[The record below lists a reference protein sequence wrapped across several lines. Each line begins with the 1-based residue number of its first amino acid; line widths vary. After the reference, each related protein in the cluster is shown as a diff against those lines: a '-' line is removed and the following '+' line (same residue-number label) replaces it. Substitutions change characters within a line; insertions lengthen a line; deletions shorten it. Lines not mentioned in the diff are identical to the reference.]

1 MKDQIERAA
10 MDALRFLPAE
20 DKVNL
25 YLKTVTS
32 VATDD
37 GGGSG
42 GSDIMQLTAAV
53 ASLQAT
59 VDALA
64 TKVNASGGP
73 KVTP

>member
-37 GGGSG
+37 SGSG
-42 GSDIMQLTAAV
+42 SGDIMQLTAAV
-53 ASLQAT
+53 ASLQST

-64 TKVNASGGP
+64 KQVNASGGP